1 MTTEMLVKQN
11 FTSVEKLQEDLS
23 RIKDKLRELAKMQ
36 EGKKPVDTRK
46 ERLVGE
52 VRKHKLG
59 MPLDEYFKAAERAG
73 YANQRSAGIYF
84 KAGVG
89 LLILAAL
96 PSGEKRV
103 FFNPR
108 RVDEIQH

>member
-1 MTTEMLVKQN
+1 MTMETLVRQN
-11 FTSVEKLQEDLS
+11 YASVEKLQEELA
-23 RIKDKLRELAKMQ
+23 RTKDKLHSLSKLIEQ
-36 EGKKPVDTRK
+36 KKTPETRK
-46 ERLVGE
+46 DKLVDE
-52 VRKHKLG
+52 VKKHKLG
-59 MPLDEYFKAAERAG
+59 MPLNAYFKAAERVG